1 MSFDLLL
8 IACHTLFK
16 LGIEI
21 KIIIVII
28 KMSDTYRNEK
38 LYAQFF
44 AAFVTVFVVLT
55 KLLHCLEIKLFINE
69 GRYITFK
76 FPAVQKHSFRII
88 AYINYFTS
96 KRGKNTEN
104 KGCYLLD
111 SGWCR
116 QAPKNRSG
124 HLCPLLFFDTCR
136 QWDSNPH
143 TVARGR
149 F

>member
-1 MSFDLLL
+1 MPFDLLF

-28 KMSDTYRNEK
+28 QMSDTYRNQK
-38 LYAQFF
+38 LYAEFF

-69 GRYITFK
+69 GGYITFK

-88 AYINYFTS
+88 AYTKYFTS
-96 KRGKNTEN
+96 KQPKNT
-104 KGCYLLD
+104 
-111 SGWCR
+111 
-116 QAPKNRSG
+116 PKNKPKHTKYCLNTKVYIKVPQELKLPAVGAPG
-124 HLCPLLFFDTCR
+124 H
-136 QWDSNPH
+136 N
-143 TVARGR
+143 AYA
-149 F
+149 

>member
-1 MSFDLLL
+1 MPFDLLL

-44 AAFVTVFVVLT
+44 TAFVTVFVVLT

-76 FPAVQKHSFRII
+76 FPAVQKHSFRIF
-88 AYINYFTS
+88 AYIKYFTS

-104 KGCYLLD
+104 TTVIK
-111 SGWCR
+111 SG
-116 QAPKNRSG
+116 KVS
-124 HLCPLLFFDTCR
+124 CR
-136 QWDSNPH
+136 QW
-143 TVARGR
+143 VARRPVDVGIATTEGHSPVPR
-149 F
+149 DTNPWASG